1 MDTFCQMAVCGRGSG
16 WLRMNDQ
23 SELKTNEDRE
33 ERPRE
38 SPPERLRRRPEPIDY
53 QQMEIWRRMTPAK
66 RLDLV
71 FQAYQFALEM
81 VRATEQQ
88 AHPEMPQEELNWHI
102 TRRMQG
108 DPNLGK

>member
-1 MDTFCQMAVCGRGSG
+1 MK
-16 WLRMNDQ
+16 DQ
-23 SELKTNEDRE
+23 AALEANGDSEARPGDFLADRLHRLE
-33 ERPRE
+33 
-38 SPPERLRRRPEPIDY
+38 PPDR
-53 QQMEIWRRMTPAK
+53 QQMEIWRKMSPAQ

-81 VRATEQQ
+81 VRVTERQ
-88 AHPEMPQEELNWHI
+88 AHPEMSQEELNWRI